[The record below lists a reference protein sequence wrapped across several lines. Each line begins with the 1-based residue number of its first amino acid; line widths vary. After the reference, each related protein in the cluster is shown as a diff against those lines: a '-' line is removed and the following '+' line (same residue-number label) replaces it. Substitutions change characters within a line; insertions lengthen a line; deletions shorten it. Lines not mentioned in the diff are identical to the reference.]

1 MPLRFVVVFFSL
13 AFLAHGIGKNEAP
26 LPPPPPPTKKR
37 PDVHYR
43 SFQVDYGDF
52 VHRSKSGPRVTMILN
67 ITKDGRGM
75 FEIDCGRSPFRD
87 DWFKLREVDDD
98 PQHGHLQPYKPG
110 DSHHQSWLKS
120 VRGACPNLNVL
131 DEDLDSFY
139 INENRSRRTA
149 TQKLCLGM
157 RNVVL
162 KRQWLP
168 CNLGR
173 YSSNSSVS
181 HFRLHHDVFQNGSV
195 NVNLGCSAVD
205 GYQEGYTGWK
215 SFRLWR
221 WRPGKPFRQI
231 PTSYGDTVRK
241 LFNSSAVVCPLWEGL
256 LRRGRFHVG
265 RDLLLLI

>member
-13 AFLAHGIGKNEAP
+13 AFLADGIGKNEAP

-87 DWFKLREVDDD
+87 DWFKLREVDDG

-157 RNVVL
+157 KML
-162 KRQWLP
+162 
-168 CNLGR
+168 
-173 YSSNSSVS
+173 SSSDS
-181 HFRLHHDVFQNGSV
+181 GCPAIWE
-195 NVNLGCSAVD
+195 GCSAVD

-221 WRPGKPFRQI
+221 WRPGKPYRQI
-231 PTSYGDTVRK
+231 PTSYGDTDSFEEDDFMSVRFATPDMMYAFGMFEYDR
-241 LFNSSAVVCPLWEGL
+241 LY
-256 LRRGRFHVG
+256 RRPWPQ
-265 RDLLLLI
+265 